1 MKTYHIRIRHLALLA
16 FAGTLLSVKAEPYI
30 VAVSETDYA
39 DARWKK
45 VCDTLLAKYM
55 DSQVLT
61 YHESVTNALPA
72 LQKAQP
78 RAVAFVA
85 SHTNCGQRFVAEI
98 HHVMRAIDTDVYTDA
113 PWGIITGITSED
125 ACKRVATTTP
135 LVVSNTL
142 ANTAIPL
149 ENLVAGEWYD
159 ELKQSLHVYKLKGEP
174 IVRDENAEKDP
185 AEPLATKINANTVDL
200 IVGSGHATERDWQ
213 IGYRYPAGSFRCD
226 NNQLHAR
233 THADKI
239 QIPIHSTNP
248 KIYLPCG
255 NCLMGHVDG
264 QNAMALAW
272 MRDANV
278 MQMAGYTVPTWFGY
292 AGWGIMDYMLEMP
305 GRYTFAEAFLANQI
319 ALDHLLLT
327 QPSKG
332 LEFDKTVVAFYGDP
346 LWEARMASQP
356 SGYEQTLAKTN
367 DGYTLTIK
375 PLRGENSFKL
385 LSYNGSQRG
394 NRPIIAWLPKKMTK
408 PVVVEGME
416 LHPVVTP
423 RFILIPLPATLKD
436 SYMVRVTGQEV
447 WRSGGSYRAIRTK

>member
-1 MKTYHIRIRHLALLA
+1 MKTIHIHIRHLALLA
-16 FAGTLLSVKAEPYI
+16 FAATLLSAKADPYI

-39 DARWKK
+39 DTGWKK
-45 VCDTLLAKYM
+45 VCNTLLAKYA
-55 DSQVLT
+55 DAQVLT
-61 YHESVTNALPA
+61 YRDSITNALPA

-85 SHTNCGQRFVAEI
+85 SPTNCGRRFVAEI
-98 HHVMRAIDTDVYTDA
+98 HQVMRAIDPDVYTDA
-113 PWGIITGITSED
+113 PWGIITGVTPKD
-125 ACKRVATTTP
+125 ACTRAAITTP
-135 LVVSNTL
+135 LVISNTL

-149 ENLVAGEWYD
+149 ENLAAGEWYD
-159 ELKQSLHVYKLKGEP
+159 ELKQSLHVYKRTGAP
-174 IVRDENAEKDP
+174 IVQDTHAEADP
-185 AEPLATKINANTVDL
+185 SEPLAKQINANTVDL

-213 IGYRYPAGSFRCD
+213 IGYRYKAGSFRCED
-226 NNQLHAR
+226 HQLHAI
-233 THADKI
+233 TYPDKK

-255 NCLMGHVDG
+255 NCLMGHVNG
-264 QNAMALAW
+264 TNAMALAW

-278 MQMAGYTVPTWFGY
+278 VQMAGYTVPTWFGY

-319 ALDHLLLT
+319 ALDYLLLT

-356 SGYEQTLAKTN
+356 SGYEQTLTHTN

-394 NRPIIAWLPKKMTK
+394 GRPIIAWLPQKLTK
-408 PVVVEGME
+408 PVVVEGKE
-416 LHPVVTP
+416 LNPVVTP
-423 RFILIPLPATLKD
+423 RFILIPLPDALKD
-436 SYMVRVTGQEV
+436 SYTVRVTGQL
-447 WRSGGSYRAIRTK
+447 

>member
-1 MKTYHIRIRHLALLA
+1 MKSYPFTFSRLALLSIT
-16 FAGTLLSVKAEPYI
+16 GVLLSLPIRADPYI
-30 VAVSETDYA
+30 VVVSETDYA
-39 DARWKK
+39 DAGWKK
-45 VCDTLLAKYM
+45 VCDTLIAKYT
-55 DSQVLT
+55 DSQVVT
-61 YHESVTNALPA
+61 YRESITQALPA

-85 SHTNCGQRFVAEI
+85 SPANCGRHFVEEI
-98 HHVMRAIDTDVYTDA
+98 HHVMRAIDPDVYTDA

-125 ACKRVATTTP
+125 ACKRAAMTTP

-159 ELKQSLHVYKLKGEP
+159 ELTRALHVYKRAGAP
-174 IVRDENAEKDP
+174 IVRDVSADKAPSEC
-185 AEPLATKINANTVDL
+185 LANKINSNTVDL

-213 IGYRYPAGSFRCD
+213 IGYRYQGGSFRCD
-226 NNQLHAR
+226 NNQLHAI
-233 THADKI
+233 THPDKKL
-239 QIPIHSTNP
+239 IPIRSTNP

-264 QNAMALAW
+264 PNAMALAW

-278 MQMAGYTVPTWFGY
+278 IQMAGYTVSTWFGY
-292 AGWGIMDYMLEMP
+292 AGWGIMDYLLEMP

-319 ALDHLLLT
+319 ALDYLLLK

-346 LWEARMASQP
+346 LWEARMASQN
-356 SGYEQTLAKTN
+356 SGYEQTLTEAN
-367 DGYTLTIK
+367 DIYTLTIT

-394 NRPIIAWLPKKMTK
+394 NRPIIAWLPKRLTK
-408 PVVVEGME
+408 PVVIAGKE

-423 RFILIPLPATLKD
+423 RFILIPLPDTLKD
-436 SYMVRVTGQEV
+436 SYVVRIIGQ
-447 WRSGGSYRAIRTK
+447 

>member
-1 MKTYHIRIRHLALLA
+1 MNFYSFSLIRSALLFFAGSLLALPM
-16 FAGTLLSVKAEPYI
+16 KAEQYI
-30 VAVSETDYA
+30 VAVSEADYA
-39 DARWKK
+39 DFGWKK
-45 VCDTLLAKYM
+45 VCDALLAKYT
-55 DSQVLT
+55 DSQLLT
-61 YHESVTNALPA
+61 YRESITQVLPA
-72 LQKAQP
+72 LQEAQP

-85 SHTNCGQRFVAEI
+85 SPNSCGRSFVADI
-98 HHVMRAIDTDVYTDA
+98 HTAMRAIDADVYTDA

-125 ACKRVATTTP
+125 AYRRVSCTTP

-159 ELKQSLHVYKLKGEP
+159 ELKQSLHVFKRTGAP
-174 IVRDENAEKDP
+174 IVRDENAEKVP
-185 AEPLATKINANTVDL
+185 SEPLANKINSNTVDL

-213 IGYRYPAGSFRCD
+213 IGYRYPGGSFRC
-226 NNQLHAR
+226 NSGQLHAV
-233 THADKI
+233 THPDKK
-239 QIPIHSTNP
+239 QIFIHSTNP

-264 QNAMALAW
+264 PHAMALAW

-292 AGWGIMDYMLEMP
+292 AGWGIMDYLLEMP

-319 ALDHLLLT
+319 ALDYLLLT

-356 SGYEQTLAKTN
+356 SGYEQTLTETN
-367 DGYTLTIK
+367 DVYTLTIK

-394 NRPIIAWLPKKMTK
+394 NRPIIAWLPKRLTK
-408 PVVVEGME
+408 PVVVEGKE
-416 LHPVVTP
+416 LNPVVTP
-423 RFILIPLPATLKD
+423 RFILIPLPDSTKD
-436 SYMVRVTGQEV
+436 TYVVRITGQ
-447 WRSGGSYRAIRTK
+447 

>member
-1 MKTYHIRIRHLALLA
+1 MNFYPFTFSRPALLLFTGA
-16 FAGTLLSVKAEPYI
+16 LLSLPIKAEPYV

-39 DARWKK
+39 DAGWKK
-45 VCDTLLAKYM
+45 VCDALLAKHT
-55 DSQVLT
+55 DAKVLT
-61 YHESVTNALPA
+61 YRESVTNALPA

-85 SHTNCGQRFVAEI
+85 SPTNCGRRFVADI
-98 HHVMRAIDTDVYTDA
+98 HTVMRAIDPDVYTDA
-113 PWGIITGITSED
+113 PWGIITGVTSDD
-125 ACKRVATTTP
+125 ACKRAATTAP

-159 ELKQSLHVYKLKGEP
+159 ELKQSLHVYKLKGGP
-174 IVRDENAEKDP
+174 IVGDETAAKDP
-185 AEPLATKINANTVDL
+185 AEPLANKINANTVDL

-226 NNQLHAR
+226 KGQLHAL
-233 THADKI
+233 THPDKKL
-239 QIPIHSTNP
+239 IPIQSTNP

-264 QNAMALAW
+264 TNAMALAW

-278 MQMAGYTVPTWFGY
+278 VQMAGYTVPTWFGY

-319 ALDHLLLT
+319 ALDYLLLK

-332 LEFDKTVVAFYGDP
+332 LQFDKTVVAFYGDP
-346 LWEARMASQP
+346 LWEARLAALP
-356 SGYEQTLAKTN
+356 SGYEQTLTKN
-367 DGYTLTIK
+367 SDGYTLTIK
-375 PLRGENSFKL
+375 PLRGETSFKL

-394 NRPIIAWLPKKMTK
+394 NRPIIAWLPKKLTQ
-408 PVVVEGME
+408 PVVVEGKE
-416 LHPVVTP
+416 LNPVVTP
-423 RFILIPLPATLKD
+423 RFILLPLPEALKD
-436 SYMVRVTGQEV
+436 TYVVRITGQ
-447 WRSGGSYRAIRTK
+447 